1 MVTKRILMPVVW
13 KPEAELKLNLN
24 LDWCYYQFGKRVA
37 NRFYQEVKEQLKM
50 LARFPRMAPIEET
63 LMGLSET
70 YRSLLVHPHFKLIYY
85 IDEAAETIYIVDMWD
100 VRRAPIDLQK
110 DFQ

>member
-1 MVTKRILMPVVW
+1 
-13 KPEAELKLNLN
+13 
-24 LDWCYYQFGKRVA
+24 
-37 NRFYQEVKEQLKM
+37 M
-50 LARFPRMAPIEET
+50 LRYGNVCRAIARFPRMAPIEET

-100 VRRAPIDLQK
+100 VRRAPINLQK

>member
-1 MVTKRILMPVVW
+1 METYVEPLVWKKLLENQVWCIEKFGIGVADKFRLKVQEAIKRI
-13 KPEAELKLNLN
+13 
-24 LDWCYYQFGKRVA
+24 
-37 NRFYQEVKEQLKM
+37 
-50 LARFPRMAPIEET
+50 ARFPRMAPIEET

>member
-1 MVTKRILMPVVW
+1 MPVVW

-50 LARFPRMAPIEET
+50 LARFPRMASIKET